1 MDVFGKQ
8 MRGKAMGSA
17 QPKDYATPGPVS
29 SDGAEGVNPCA
40 SENISAEHA
49 RQTWKRSLGI
59 GAACFVVYLVILEA
73 FLAVPQFNDIVQ
85 VRPASAFG
93 PVLGL
98 FFGLPGILGCAA
110 ANLVSDILHEG
121 VTPFMLAGYFVIQ
134 IMYNGLPRWV
144 WYAVNRKSARPYPR
158 FDSASKT
165 ALYMALALVDSACV
179 NMAVY
184 LFVGASPESGPTF
197 AMRGLNNVWM
207 LLYVGL
213 PLLYAL
219 ERSPLTPNPPH
230 WIHAPYR
237 NTTQAN
243 LTQRFV
249 ITFVVASALLLLAV
263 SLVIIFFASGDEENF
278 QTIVYT
284 MYIEVALL
292 TLPIF
297 LPMFAFLHFLEYR
310 FTRPIEVLA
319 HDQQTFI
326 ERMETDV
333 EQGRRDTL
341 IAVDER
347 GTMPRYEIADLF
359 ESTNKMRRDMVGF
372 IERLYNVTAERQRA
386 ATELDVAKQIQMSAV
401 PHDFDSFTE
410 RFALDIAGFMRP
422 AREVGGDFYDVFE
435 VGEHGVAFVV
445 GDVSGKGV
453 PAALFM
459 MRAQSL
465 LRQYLLETEDLGT
478 AFTLANRQLCE
489 RNDAMLFV
497 TAFACVVDTATGEVR
512 YANAGHNPPVIRQN
526 GKLSFLKCRPGLVLG
541 AMDVVKYREGSFMCS
556 PGDGLL
562 LYTDGVSEA
571 ADANEQLY
579 GEERLLHTLAALDA
593 EGGKAPVAA
602 SAAPSVLVDTVV
614 GEGQDA
620 AAGPA
625 DPSLADAQGS
635 LTGGKPVDGVTGAS
649 AAPAPCRV
657 QAGVPAQAA
666 VDALVASVDAFA
678 GKAPQAD
685 DITMLAFR
693 WNLPIASLT
702 LPAQDEQLDNL
713 FAFLE
718 PLCEGEGRTPKLLA
732 QMMLVCE
739 EIFVNICHYG
749 FPDGQPRLPV
759 DIEVA
764 VDERAGCLH
773 LVFSDQGI
781 AYDPL
786 SHDPKK
792 VNPTDE
798 QRKGGLGI
806 LLMRKYMD
814 DLRYMRA
821 DGRNILRMTKRFV

>member
-1 MDVFGKQ
+1 MF
-8 MRGKAMGSA
+8 
-17 QPKDYATPGPVS
+17 
-29 SDGAEGVNPCA
+29 
-40 SENISAEHA
+40 
-49 RQTWKRSLGI
+49 
-59 GAACFVVYLVILEA
+59 AACFVAYLAVLEG

-85 VRPASAFG
+85 IRPASALG

-98 FFGLPGILGCAA
+98 FFGLPGVFGCAT

-121 VTPFMLAGYFVIQ
+121 ATPFMLAGYFLIQ

-144 WYAVNRKSARPYPR
+144 WYLVNAKSPRPYPR

-165 ALYMALALVDSACV
+165 ALYMGLVLVDSACV
-179 NMAVY
+179 NLAVY
-184 LFVGASPESGPTF
+184 LFVGAPPESGPSF
-197 AMRGLNNVWM
+197 AARGLNNVWM
-207 LLYVGL
+207 LLYIGL

-219 ERSPLTPNPPH
+219 ERSPLMPNPPR
-230 WIHAPYR
+230 WIHIPYR
-237 NTTQAN
+237 NIKKAN

-249 ITFVVASALLLLAV
+249 IWFVIASALLMLLV
-263 SLVIIFFASGDEENF
+263 SVLVIAFASGDEESF
-278 QTIVYT
+278 QTVVHT
-284 MYIEVALL
+284 MFHEAAILMV
-292 TLPIF
+292 PIF
-297 LPMFAFLHFLEYR
+297 LPMFAFLHILECR

-319 HDQQTFI
+319 LDQQTFI
-326 ERMETDV
+326 ERMESDV
-333 EQGRRDTL
+333 EQGRRDMR

-347 GTMPRYEIADLF
+347 GTKPRYEIAELY

-372 IERLYNVTAERQRA
+372 IERLYNVTAERQRT
-386 ATELDVAKQIQMSAV
+386 ATELDVARQIQMSAV
-401 PHDFDSFTE
+401 PHDFDSLTE

-435 VGEHGVAFVV
+435 VGERGVAFVI

-465 LRQYLLETEDLGT
+465 LRQYLLETDDLGT

-512 YANAGHNPPVIRQN
+512 FANAGHNPPVLKQN
-526 GKLSFLKCRPGLVLG
+526 GKLSVLKCRPGLVLG
-541 AMDVVKYREGSFMCS
+541 AMDVVKYREGSFVCS

-571 ADANEQLY
+571 ANAAEELY
-579 GEERLLHTLAALDA
+579 GEERLLETLARIDA
-593 EGGKAPVAA
+593 SGGEGTPVGSDVQASDVAAAASAVAA
-602 SAAPSVLVDTVV
+602 SSAQTAVNYLVT
-614 GEGQDA
+614 
-620 AAGPA
+620 
-625 DPSLADAQGS
+625 
-635 LTGGKPVDGVTGAS
+635 
-649 AAPAPCRV
+649 
-657 QAGVPAQAA
+657 
-666 VDALVASVDAFA
+666 SVDAFA
-678 GKAPQAD
+678 GEAPQAD

-693 WNLPIASLT
+693 WNLPVQRLT
-702 LPAQDEQLDNL
+702 LPADDAELDSL

-718 PLCEGEGRTPKLLA
+718 PICEGEGRTPKMMA

-739 EIFVNICHYG
+739 EVFINICHYG

-759 DIEVA
+759 DIEAA

-786 SHDPKK
+786 SHNAKK
-792 VNPTDE
+792 VDPTDE

-814 DLRYMRA
+814 NLRYTRA

>member
-1 MDVFGKQ
+1 MF
-8 MRGKAMGSA
+8 
-17 QPKDYATPGPVS
+17 
-29 SDGAEGVNPCA
+29 
-40 SENISAEHA
+40 
-49 RQTWKRSLGI
+49 
-59 GAACFVVYLVILEA
+59 AACFVVYLAVLEG
-73 FLAVPQFNDIVQ
+73 FLAVPQFNDVVQ
-85 VRPASAFG
+85 IRPASALG

-98 FFGLPGILGCAA
+98 FFGLPGVFGCAT

-121 VTPFMLAGYFVIQ
+121 ATPFMLAGYFMIQ

-144 WYAVNRKSARPYPR
+144 WYLVNAKSPRPYPR

-165 ALYMALALVDSACV
+165 ALYMGLVLVDSACV
-179 NMAVY
+179 NLAVY
-184 LFVGASPESGPTF
+184 LFVGAPPESGPSF
-197 AMRGLNNVWM
+197 AARGLNNVWM
-207 LLYVGL
+207 LLYIGL

-219 ERSPLTPNPPH
+219 ERSPLMPNPPR
-230 WIHAPYR
+230 WIHVPYR
-237 NTTQAN
+237 NIKKAN

-249 ITFVVASALLLLAV
+249 IWFVIASALLMLLV
-263 SLVIIFFASGDEENF
+263 SVLVIAFASGDEEDF
-278 QTIVYT
+278 QTVVHTMFHEAAILIV
-284 MYIEVALL
+284 
-292 TLPIF
+292 PIF
-297 LPMFAFLHFLEYR
+297 LPMFAFLHILERR
-310 FTRPIEVLA
+310 FTRPVEVLA
-319 HDQQTFI
+319 LDQQTFI
-326 ERMETDV
+326 ERMESDV
-333 EQGRRDTL
+333 EQGRRDMR

-347 GTMPRYEIADLF
+347 GTKPRYEIAELY

-372 IERLYNVTAERQRA
+372 IERLYNVTAERQRT
-386 ATELDVAKQIQMSAV
+386 ATELDVARQIQMSAV
-401 PHDFDSFTE
+401 PHDFDSLTE

-435 VGEHGVAFVV
+435 VGERGVAFVI

-465 LRQYLLETEDLGT
+465 LRQYLLETDDLGT

-512 YANAGHNPPVIRQN
+512 FANAGHNPPVLKQN
-526 GKLSFLKCRPGLVLG
+526 GKLSYLKCRPGLVLG

-571 ADANEQLY
+571 ANAAEELY
-579 GEERLLHTLAALDA
+579 GEERLLETLARIDA
-593 EGGKAPVAA
+593 SGGEGAPVGSDVQASDVAAAA
-602 SAAPSVLVDTVV
+602 SAA
-614 GEGQDA
+614 A
-620 AAGPA
+620 ASSAQTA
-625 DPSLADAQGS
+625 VNSLA
-635 LTGGKPVDGVTGAS
+635 
-649 AAPAPCRV
+649 
-657 QAGVPAQAA
+657 
-666 VDALVASVDAFA
+666 ASVDAFA
-678 GKAPQAD
+678 GEAPQAD

-693 WNLPIASLT
+693 WNLPVQRLT
-702 LPAQDEQLDNL
+702 LPADDAELDSL

-718 PLCEGEGRTPKLLA
+718 PICEGEGRTPKMMA

-739 EIFVNICHYG
+739 EVFVNIC
-749 FPDGQPRLPV
+749 PDGQPRLPV
-759 DIEVA
+759 DIEAA

-786 SHDPKK
+786 SHNAKK
-792 VNPTDE
+792 VDPTDE

-814 DLRYMRA
+814 DLRYTRA

>member
-1 MDVFGKQ
+1 MESDRPEHNEMPATAVRDVGEV
-8 MRGKAMGSA
+8 
-17 QPKDYATPGPVS
+17 PVAS
-29 SDGAEGVNPCA
+29 VA
-40 SENISAEHA
+40 SEAPQA
-49 RQTWKRSLGI
+49 PLRPGWKRSLGVF
-59 GAACFVVYLVILEA
+59 AACFVVYLAVLEG

-85 VRPASAFG
+85 IRPASALG
-93 PVLGL
+93 PVFGL
-98 FFGLPGILGCAA
+98 FFGLPGVFGCAT

-121 VTPFMLAGYFVIQ
+121 ATPFMLAGYFVIQ
-134 IMYNGLPRWV
+134 VMYNGLPRWA
-144 WYAVNRKSARPYPR
+144 WYLVNARSPRPYPR

-165 ALYMALALVDSACV
+165 ALYMALALVDSVCV
-179 NMAVY
+179 NLAVY
-184 LFVGASPESGPTF
+184 LFVGAPLESGPSF
-197 AMRGLNNVWM
+197 ATRGLNNVWM
-207 LLYVGL
+207 LLYIGL

-219 ERSPLTPNPPH
+219 ERSPLTPNPPR
-230 WIHAPYR
+230 WIHIPYR
-237 NTTQAN
+237 NIKKAN

-249 ITFVVASALLLLAV
+249 IWFVVASALLMLLISV
-263 SLVIIFFASGDEENF
+263 VVIAFASGDEESF
-278 QTIVYT
+278 QTVVRT
-284 MYIEVALL
+284 MFHEVAIL
-292 TLPIF
+292 TAPIF
-297 LPMFAFLHFLEYR
+297 LPMFAFLHILERR

-319 HDQQTFI
+319 LDQQTFI
-326 ERMETDV
+326 ERMESDV
-333 EQGRRDTL
+333 EQGRRDMR

-347 GTMPRYEIADLF
+347 GTKPRYEIAELY

-372 IERLYNVTAERQRA
+372 IERLYNVTAERQRT

-401 PHDFDSFTE
+401 PHDFDSLTE

-435 VGEHGVAFVV
+435 VGERGVAFVI

-465 LRQYLLETEDLGT
+465 LRQFLLETDDLGT

-489 RNDAMLFV
+489 CNDAMLFV

-512 YANAGHNPPVIRQN
+512 FANAGHNPPVLKQN

-541 AMDVVKYREGSFMCS
+541 AMDVVKYREGRFACS
-556 PGDGLL
+556 PSDGLL

-571 ADANEQLY
+571 ANAAEELY
-579 GEERLLHTLAALDA
+579 GEERLLETLARIDA
-593 EGGKAPVAA
+593 SGGEGVLVGSDVQAPDVAAAA
-602 SAAPSVLVDTVV
+602 SAA
-614 GEGQDA
+614 A
-620 AAGPA
+620 A
-625 DPSLADAQGS
+625 SS
-635 LTGGKPVDGVTGAS
+635 
-649 AAPAPCRV
+649 
-657 QAGVPAQAA
+657 AQAA
-666 VDALVASVDAFA
+666 VNSLVASVDAFA
-678 GKAPQAD
+678 SAAPQAD

-693 WNLPIASLT
+693 WNLPVACLT
-702 LPAQDEQLDNL
+702 LPADDAELDNL

-718 PLCEGEGRTPKLLA
+718 PICEGEGRTPKMMA

-739 EIFVNICHYG
+739 EVFVNICHYG

-759 DIEVA
+759 DIEAA

-786 SHDPKK
+786 SHNAKK
-792 VNPTDE
+792 VDPADE

-814 DLRYMRA
+814 DLRYTRA

>member
-1 MDVFGKQ
+1 MF
-8 MRGKAMGSA
+8 
-17 QPKDYATPGPVS
+17 
-29 SDGAEGVNPCA
+29 
-40 SENISAEHA
+40 
-49 RQTWKRSLGI
+49 
-59 GAACFVVYLVILEA
+59 AACFVAYLAVLEG

-85 VRPASAFG
+85 IRPASALG

-98 FFGLPGILGCAA
+98 FFGLPGVFGCAT

-121 VTPFMLAGYFVIQ
+121 ATPFMLAGYFLIQ

-144 WYAVNRKSARPYPR
+144 WYLVNAKSPRPYPR

-165 ALYMALALVDSACV
+165 ALYMGLVLVDSACV
-179 NMAVY
+179 NLAVY
-184 LFVGASPESGPTF
+184 LFVGAPPESGPSF
-197 AMRGLNNVWM
+197 AARGLNNVWM
-207 LLYVGL
+207 LLYIGL

-219 ERSPLTPNPPH
+219 ERSPLMPNPPR
-230 WIHAPYR
+230 WIHVPYR
-237 NTTQAN
+237 NIKKAN

-249 ITFVVASALLLLAV
+249 IWFVIASALLMLLV
-263 SLVIIFFASGDEENF
+263 SVLVIAFASGDEESF
-278 QTIVYT
+278 QTVVHTMFHEAAILIV
-284 MYIEVALL
+284 
-292 TLPIF
+292 PIF
-297 LPMFAFLHFLEYR
+297 LPMFAFLHILERR

-319 HDQQTFI
+319 LDQQTFI
-326 ERMETDV
+326 ERMESDV
-333 EQGRRDTL
+333 EQGRHDMR

-347 GTMPRYEIADLF
+347 GTKPRYEIAELY

-372 IERLYNVTAERQRA
+372 IERLYNVTAERQRT
-386 ATELDVAKQIQMSAV
+386 ATELDVARQIQMSAV
-401 PHDFDSFTE
+401 PHDFDSLTE

-435 VGEHGVAFVV
+435 VGERGVAFVI

-465 LRQYLLETEDLGT
+465 LRQYLLETDDLGT

-512 YANAGHNPPVIRQN
+512 FANAGHNPPVLKQN
-526 GKLSFLKCRPGLVLG
+526 GKLSYLKCRPGLVLG
-541 AMDVVKYREGSFMCS
+541 AMDVVKYREGRFACS
-556 PGDGLL
+556 PSDGLL

-571 ADANEQLY
+571 ANAAEELY
-579 GEERLLHTLAALDA
+579 GEERLLETLARIDASGGEGAPVGSDVQALDVA
-593 EGGKAPVAA
+593 AAA
-602 SAAPSVLVDTVV
+602 SAAAASSAQTAVNSLVT
-614 GEGQDA
+614 
-620 AAGPA
+620 
-625 DPSLADAQGS
+625 
-635 LTGGKPVDGVTGAS
+635 
-649 AAPAPCRV
+649 
-657 QAGVPAQAA
+657 
-666 VDALVASVDAFA
+666 SVDAFA
-678 GKAPQAD
+678 GEAPQAD

-693 WNLPIASLT
+693 WNLPVARLT
-702 LPAQDEQLDNL
+702 LPADDAELDSL

-718 PLCEGEGRTPKLLA
+718 PICEGEGRTPKMMA

-739 EIFVNICHYG
+739 EVFVNICHYG

-759 DIEVA
+759 DIEAA

-786 SHDPKK
+786 SHNAKK
-792 VNPTDE
+792 VDPTDE

-814 DLRYMRA
+814 DLRYTRA

>member
-1 MDVFGKQ
+1 MESDRPEHNEMPATAVRDVGEV
-8 MRGKAMGSA
+8 
-17 QPKDYATPGPVS
+17 PVAS
-29 SDGAEGVNPCA
+29 VA
-40 SENISAEHA
+40 SEAPQA
-49 RQTWKRSLGI
+49 PLRPGWKRSLGVF
-59 GAACFVVYLVILEA
+59 AACFVVYLAVLEG

-85 VRPASAFG
+85 IRPASALG
-93 PVLGL
+93 PVFGL
-98 FFGLPGILGCAA
+98 FFGLPGVFGCAT

-121 VTPFMLAGYFVIQ
+121 ATPFMLAGYFVIQ
-134 IMYNGLPRWV
+134 VMYNGLPRWA
-144 WYAVNRKSARPYPR
+144 WYLVNARSPRPYPR

-165 ALYMALALVDSACV
+165 ALYMALALVDSVCV
-179 NMAVY
+179 NLAVY
-184 LFVGASPESGPTF
+184 LFVGAPLESGPSF
-197 AMRGLNNVWM
+197 ATRGLNNVWM
-207 LLYVGL
+207 LLYIGL

-219 ERSPLTPNPPH
+219 ERSPLTPNPPR
-230 WIHAPYR
+230 WIHIPYR
-237 NTTQAN
+237 NIKKAN

-249 ITFVVASALLLLAV
+249 IWFVVASALLMLLISV
-263 SLVIIFFASGDEENF
+263 VVIAFASGDEESF
-278 QTIVYT
+278 QTVVRT
-284 MYIEVALL
+284 MFHEVAIL
-292 TLPIF
+292 TAPIF
-297 LPMFAFLHFLEYR
+297 LPMFAFLHILERR

-319 HDQQTFI
+319 LDQQTFI
-326 ERMETDV
+326 ERMESDV
-333 EQGRRDTL
+333 EQGRRDMR

-347 GTMPRYEIADLF
+347 GTKPRYEIAELY

-372 IERLYNVTAERQRA
+372 IERLYNVTAERQRT

-401 PHDFDSFTE
+401 PHDFDSLTE

-435 VGEHGVAFVV
+435 VGERGVAFVI

-465 LRQYLLETEDLGT
+465 LRQFLLETDDLGT

-512 YANAGHNPPVIRQN
+512 FANAGHNPPVLKQN

-541 AMDVVKYREGSFMCS
+541 AMDVVKYREGRFACS
-556 PGDGLL
+556 PSDGLL

-571 ADANEQLY
+571 ANAAEELY
-579 GEERLLHTLAALDA
+579 GEERLLETLARIDA
-593 EGGKAPVAA
+593 SGGEGVLVGSDVQAPDVAAAA
-602 SAAPSVLVDTVV
+602 SAA
-614 GEGQDA
+614 A
-620 AAGPA
+620 A
-625 DPSLADAQGS
+625 SS
-635 LTGGKPVDGVTGAS
+635 
-649 AAPAPCRV
+649 
-657 QAGVPAQAA
+657 AQAA
-666 VDALVASVDAFA
+666 VNSLVASVDAFA
-678 GKAPQAD
+678 SAAPQAD

-693 WNLPIASLT
+693 WNLPVACLT
-702 LPAQDEQLDNL
+702 LPADDAELDSL

-718 PLCEGEGRTPKLLA
+718 PICEGEGRTPKMMA

-739 EIFVNICHYG
+739 EVFVNICHYG

-759 DIEVA
+759 DIEAA

-786 SHDPKK
+786 SHNAKK
-792 VNPTDE
+792 VDPSDE

-814 DLRYMRA
+814 DLRYTRV

>member
-1 MDVFGKQ
+1 MF
-8 MRGKAMGSA
+8 
-17 QPKDYATPGPVS
+17 
-29 SDGAEGVNPCA
+29 
-40 SENISAEHA
+40 
-49 RQTWKRSLGI
+49 
-59 GAACFVVYLVILEA
+59 AACFVAYLAVLEG

-85 VRPASAFG
+85 IRPASALG

-98 FFGLPGILGCAA
+98 FFGLPGIFGCAT

-121 VTPFMLAGYFVIQ
+121 ATPFMLAGYFMIQ

-144 WYAVNRKSARPYPR
+144 WYLVNARSPRPYPR

-165 ALYMALALVDSACV
+165 ALYMALVLVDSACV
-179 NMAVY
+179 NLAVY
-184 LFVGASPESGPTF
+184 LFVGAPPESGPSF
-197 AMRGLNNVWM
+197 VARGLNNVWM
-207 LLYVGL
+207 LLYIGL

-219 ERSPLTPNPPH
+219 ERSPLMPNPPR
-230 WIHAPYR
+230 WIHVPYR
-237 NTTQAN
+237 NIKKAN

-249 ITFVVASALLLLAV
+249 IWFVIASALLMLLV
-263 SLVIIFFASGDEENF
+263 SVLVIAFASGDEESF
-278 QTIVYT
+278 QTVVHTMFHEAAILIV
-284 MYIEVALL
+284 
-292 TLPIF
+292 PIF
-297 LPMFAFLHFLEYR
+297 LPMFAFLHILERR

-319 HDQQTFI
+319 LDQQTFI
-326 ERMETDV
+326 ERMESDV
-333 EQGRRDTL
+333 EQGRRDMR

-347 GTMPRYEIADLF
+347 GTKPRYEIAELY

-372 IERLYNVTAERQRA
+372 IERLYNITAERQRT

-401 PHDFDSFTE
+401 PHDFDSLTE

-435 VGEHGVAFVV
+435 VGERGVAFVI

-465 LRQYLLETEDLGT
+465 LRQYLLETDDLGT

-512 YANAGHNPPVIRQN
+512 FANAGHNPPVLKQN
-526 GKLSFLKCRPGLVLG
+526 GKLGYLACRPGLVLG
-541 AMDVVKYREGSFMCS
+541 AMDVVKYREGSFACS
-556 PGDGLL
+556 PGEGLL

-571 ADANEQLY
+571 ANAAEELY
-579 GEERLLHTLAALDA
+579 GEDRLLDTLARIDA
-593 EGGKAPVAA
+593 SGGEGVPVGSDVQAPDVAAAA
-602 SAAPSVLVDTVV
+602 SAA
-614 GEGQDA
+614 A
-620 AAGPA
+620 A
-625 DPSLADAQGS
+625 SSAQ
-635 LTGGKPVDGVTGAS
+635 T
-649 AAPAPCRV
+649 
-657 QAGVPAQAA
+657 A
-666 VDALVASVDAFA
+666 VNSLVASVDAFA
-678 GKAPQAD
+678 GEAPQAD

-693 WNLPIASLT
+693 WNLPVARLT
-702 LPAQDEQLDNL
+702 LPADDAELDNL

-718 PLCEGEGRTPKLLA
+718 PICEGEGRTPKMMA

-739 EIFVNICHYG
+739 EVFVNICHYG

-759 DIEVA
+759 DIEAA

-786 SHDPKK
+786 SHNAKK
-792 VNPTDE
+792 VDPTDE

-814 DLRYMRA
+814 DLRYTRA

>member
-1 MDVFGKQ
+1 MESDRPEHNE
-8 MRGKAMGSA
+8 M
-17 QPKDYATPGPVS
+17 PATAVRVVGESPVAS
-29 SDGAEGVNPCA
+29 VA
-40 SENISAEHA
+40 SEAPQA
-49 RQTWKRSLGI
+49 PLRPGWKRCLGMF
-59 GAACFVVYLVILEA
+59 AACFVVYLAVLEG

-85 VRPASAFG
+85 IRPASALG

-98 FFGLPGILGCAA
+98 FFGLPGIFGCAT

-121 VTPFMLAGYFVIQ
+121 ATPFMLAGYFMIQ

-144 WYAVNRKSARPYPR
+144 WYLVNAKSPRPYPR

-165 ALYMALALVDSACV
+165 ALYMGLVLVDSACV
-179 NMAVY
+179 NLAVY
-184 LFVGASPESGPTF
+184 LFVGAPPESGPSF
-197 AMRGLNNVWM
+197 AARGLNNVWM
-207 LLYVGL
+207 LLYIGL

-219 ERSPLTPNPPH
+219 ERSPLMPNPPR
-230 WIHAPYR
+230 WIHIPYR
-237 NTTQAN
+237 NIKKAN

-249 ITFVVASALLLLAV
+249 IWFVIASALLMLLV
-263 SLVIIFFASGDEENF
+263 SVLVIAFASGDEEDF
-278 QTIVYT
+278 QTVVHT
-284 MYIEVALL
+284 MFHEAAILMV
-292 TLPIF
+292 PIF
-297 LPMFAFLHFLEYR
+297 LPMFAFLHILERR

-319 HDQQTFI
+319 LDQQTFI
-326 ERMETDV
+326 ERMESDV
-333 EQGRRDTL
+333 EQGRHDMR

-347 GTMPRYEIADLF
+347 GTKPRYEIAELY

-372 IERLYNVTAERQRA
+372 IERLYNVTAERQRT
-386 ATELDVAKQIQMSAV
+386 ATELDVARQIQMSAV
-401 PHDFDSFTE
+401 PHDFDSLTE

-435 VGEHGVAFVV
+435 VGERGVAFVI

-465 LRQYLLETEDLGT
+465 LRQYLLETDDLGT

-512 YANAGHNPPVIRQN
+512 FANAGHNPPVVKQN

-541 AMDVVKYREGSFMCS
+541 AMDVVKYREGRFACS
-556 PGDGLL
+556 PSDGLL

-571 ADANEQLY
+571 ANAAEELY
-579 GEERLLHTLAALDA
+579 GEERLLETLAGIDA
-593 EGGKAPVAA
+593 SGGEGVPVGSDVQAPDVAA
-602 SAAPSVLVDTVV
+602 AAN
-614 GEGQDA
+614 A
-620 AAGPA
+620 AAA
-625 DPSLADAQGS
+625 SSAQTAVNY
-635 LTGGKPVDGVTGAS
+635 LVT
-649 AAPAPCRV
+649 
-657 QAGVPAQAA
+657 
-666 VDALVASVDAFA
+666 SVDVFA
-678 GKAPQAD
+678 GEAPQAD

-693 WNLPIASLT
+693 WNLPVARLT
-702 LPAQDEQLDNL
+702 LPADDAELDSL

-718 PLCEGEGRTPKLLA
+718 PICEGEGRTPKMMA

-739 EIFVNICHYG
+739 EVFVNICHYG

-759 DIEVA
+759 DIEAA

-786 SHDPKK
+786 SHNAKK
-792 VNPTDE
+792 VDPTDE

-814 DLRYMRA
+814 DLRYTRA
-821 DGRNILRMTKRFV
+821 DGRNILRMAKRFV

>member
-1 MDVFGKQ
+1 MF
-8 MRGKAMGSA
+8 
-17 QPKDYATPGPVS
+17 
-29 SDGAEGVNPCA
+29 
-40 SENISAEHA
+40 
-49 RQTWKRSLGI
+49 
-59 GAACFVVYLVILEA
+59 AACFVVYLAVLEG
-73 FLAVPQFNDIVQ
+73 FLAVPQFNDVVQ
-85 VRPASAFG
+85 IRPASALG

-98 FFGLPGILGCAA
+98 FFGLPGVFGCAT

-121 VTPFMLAGYFVIQ
+121 ATPFMLAGYFLIQ

-144 WYAVNRKSARPYPR
+144 WYLVNAKSARPYPR

-165 ALYMALALVDSACV
+165 ALYMGLVLVDSACV
-179 NMAVY
+179 NLAVY
-184 LFVGASPESGPTF
+184 LFVGAPPESGPSF
-197 AMRGLNNVWM
+197 AARGLNNVWM
-207 LLYVGL
+207 LLYIGL

-219 ERSPLTPNPPH
+219 ERSPLMPNPPRL
-230 WIHAPYR
+230 IHVPYR
-237 NTTQAN
+237 NIKKAN

-249 ITFVVASALLLLAV
+249 IWFVIASALLMLLV
-263 SLVIIFFASGDEENF
+263 SVLVIAFASGDEESF
-278 QTIVYT
+278 QTVVHTMFHEAAILIV
-284 MYIEVALL
+284 
-292 TLPIF
+292 PIF
-297 LPMFAFLHFLEYR
+297 LPMFAFLHILERR

-319 HDQQTFI
+319 LDQQTFI
-326 ERMETDV
+326 ERMESDV
-333 EQGRRDTL
+333 EQGRHDMR

-347 GTMPRYEIADLF
+347 GTKPRYEIAELY

-372 IERLYNVTAERQRA
+372 IERLYNVTAERQRT
-386 ATELDVAKQIQMSAV
+386 ATELDVARQIQMSAV
-401 PHDFDSFTE
+401 PHDFDSLTE

-435 VGEHGVAFVV
+435 VGERGVAFVI

-465 LRQYLLETEDLGT
+465 LRQYLLETDDLGT

-512 YANAGHNPPVIRQN
+512 FANAGHNPPVLKQN
-526 GKLSFLKCRPGLVLG
+526 GKLSYLKCRPGLVLG
-541 AMDVVKYREGSFMCS
+541 AMDVVKYREGRFACS
-556 PGDGLL
+556 PSDGLL

-571 ADANEQLY
+571 ANAAEELY
-579 GEERLLHTLAALDA
+579 GEERLLETLARIDA
-593 EGGKAPVAA
+593 SGGEGAPVGSDVQAPDDAAAA
-602 SAAPSVLVDTVV
+602 SAAAASSAQTAVNSLVT
-614 GEGQDA
+614 
-620 AAGPA
+620 
-625 DPSLADAQGS
+625 
-635 LTGGKPVDGVTGAS
+635 
-649 AAPAPCRV
+649 
-657 QAGVPAQAA
+657 
-666 VDALVASVDAFA
+666 SVDAFA
-678 GKAPQAD
+678 GEAPQAD

-693 WNLPIASLT
+693 WNLPVQRLT
-702 LPAQDEQLDNL
+702 LPADDAELDSL

-718 PLCEGEGRTPKLLA
+718 PICEGEGRTPKMMA

-739 EIFVNICHYG
+739 EVFVNICHYG

-759 DIEVA
+759 DIEAA

-786 SHDPKK
+786 SHNAKK
-792 VNPTDE
+792 VDPTDE

-814 DLRYMRA
+814 DLRYTRA

>member
-1 MDVFGKQ
+1 
-8 MRGKAMGSA
+8 
-17 QPKDYATPGPVS
+17 
-29 SDGAEGVNPCA
+29 
-40 SENISAEHA
+40 
-49 RQTWKRSLGI
+49 
-59 GAACFVVYLVILEA
+59 
-73 FLAVPQFNDIVQ
+73 
-85 VRPASAFG
+85 
-93 PVLGL
+93 
-98 FFGLPGILGCAA
+98 
-110 ANLVSDILHEG
+110 
-121 VTPFMLAGYFVIQ
+121 MLAGYFMIQ

-144 WYAVNRKSARPYPR
+144 WYLVNAKSPRPYPR

-165 ALYMALALVDSACV
+165 ALYMGLVLVDSACV
-179 NMAVY
+179 NLAVY
-184 LFVGASPESGPTF
+184 LFVGAPPESGPSF
-197 AMRGLNNVWM
+197 AARGLNNVWM
-207 LLYVGL
+207 LLYIGL

-219 ERSPLTPNPPH
+219 ERSPLMPNPPR
-230 WIHAPYR
+230 WIHVPYR
-237 NTTQAN
+237 NIKKAN

-249 ITFVVASALLLLAV
+249 IWFVIASALLMLLV
-263 SLVIIFFASGDEENF
+263 SVLVIAFASGDEESF
-278 QTIVYT
+278 QTVVHTMFHEAAILIV
-284 MYIEVALL
+284 
-292 TLPIF
+292 PIF
-297 LPMFAFLHFLEYR
+297 LPMFAFLHILERR

-319 HDQQTFI
+319 LDQQTFI
-326 ERMETDV
+326 ERMESDV
-333 EQGRRDTL
+333 EQGRHDMR

-347 GTMPRYEIADLF
+347 GTKPRYEIAELY

-372 IERLYNVTAERQRA
+372 IERLYNVTAERQRT
-386 ATELDVAKQIQMSAV
+386 ATELDVARQIQMSAV
-401 PHDFDSFTE
+401 PHDFDSLTE

-435 VGEHGVAFVV
+435 VGERGVAFVI

-465 LRQYLLETEDLGT
+465 LRQYLLETDDLGT

-512 YANAGHNPPVIRQN
+512 FANAGHNPPVLKQN
-526 GKLSFLKCRPGLVLG
+526 GKLGYLACRPGLVLG

-571 ADANEQLY
+571 ANAAEELY
-579 GEERLLHTLAALDA
+579 GEERLLETLARIDA
-593 EGGKAPVAA
+593 SGGEGTPVGSDVQASDVAAAASAVAA
-602 SAAPSVLVDTVV
+602 SSAQTAVNYLVT
-614 GEGQDA
+614 
-620 AAGPA
+620 
-625 DPSLADAQGS
+625 
-635 LTGGKPVDGVTGAS
+635 
-649 AAPAPCRV
+649 
-657 QAGVPAQAA
+657 
-666 VDALVASVDAFA
+666 SVDAFA
-678 GKAPQAD
+678 GEAPQAD

-693 WNLPIASLT
+693 WNLPVQRLT
-702 LPAQDEQLDNL
+702 LPADDAELDSL

-718 PLCEGEGRTPKLLA
+718 PICEGEGRTPKMMA

-739 EIFVNICHYG
+739 EVFINICHYG

-759 DIEVA
+759 DIEAA

-786 SHDPKK
+786 SHNAKK
-792 VNPTDE
+792 VDPTDE

-814 DLRYMRA
+814 NLRYTRA

>member
-1 MDVFGKQ
+1 MEPVKLQDG
-8 MRGKAMGSA
+8 
-17 QPKDYATPGPVS
+17 ATPANDPRDLPVGE
-29 SDGAEGVNPCA
+29 GAAAPRR
-40 SENISAEHA
+40 S
-49 RQTWKRSLGI
+49 RKRCLGMF
-59 GAACFVVYLVILEA
+59 AACFVAYLAVLEG

-85 VRPASAFG
+85 IRPASALG

-98 FFGLPGILGCAA
+98 FFGLPGIFGCAT

-121 VTPFMLAGYFVIQ
+121 ATPFMLAGYFMIQ

-144 WYAVNRKSARPYPR
+144 WYLVNAKSPRPYPR

-165 ALYMALALVDSACV
+165 ALYMGLVLVDSACV
-179 NMAVY
+179 NLAVY
-184 LFVGASPESGPTF
+184 LFVGAPPESGPSF
-197 AMRGLNNVWM
+197 AARGLNNVWM
-207 LLYVGL
+207 LLYIGL

-219 ERSPLTPNPPH
+219 ERSPLMPNPPR
-230 WIHAPYR
+230 WIHVPYR
-237 NTTQAN
+237 NIKKAN

-249 ITFVVASALLLLAV
+249 IWFVIASALLMLLV
-263 SLVIIFFASGDEENF
+263 SVLVIAFASGDEEGF
-278 QTIVYT
+278 QTVVHTMFHEAAILIV
-284 MYIEVALL
+284 
-292 TLPIF
+292 PIF
-297 LPMFAFLHFLEYR
+297 LPMFAFLHILERR

-319 HDQQTFI
+319 LDQQTFI
-326 ERMETDV
+326 ERMESDV
-333 EQGRRDTL
+333 EQGRHDMR

-347 GTMPRYEIADLF
+347 GTKPRYEIAELY

-372 IERLYNVTAERQRA
+372 IERLYNVTAERQRT
-386 ATELDVAKQIQMSAV
+386 ATELDVARQIQMSAV
-401 PHDFDSFTE
+401 PHDFDSLTE

-435 VGEHGVAFVV
+435 VGERGVAFVI

-465 LRQYLLETEDLGT
+465 LRQYLLETDDLGT

-497 TAFACVVDTATGEVR
+497 TAFACVVDAATGEVR
-512 YANAGHNPPVIRQN
+512 YANAGHNPPVLKQN
-526 GKLSFLKCRPGLVLG
+526 GKLGYLACRPGLVLG

-571 ADANEQLY
+571 ANAAEELY
-579 GEERLLHTLAALDA
+579 GEERLLDTLAKLDDGLA
-593 EGGKAPVAA
+593 KNGDAA
-602 SAAPSVLVDTVV
+602 SASNRAAVSVSPDNAGEDRLLQTLAKLDDGAMQGATAPT
-614 GEGQDA
+614 
-620 AAGPA
+620 
-625 DPSLADAQGS
+625 AQGER
-635 LTGGKPVDGVTGAS
+635 PAS
-649 AAPAPCRV
+649 ADDSAVAANGCCAPRASS
-657 QAGVPAQAA
+657 AQAA
-666 VDALVASVDAFA
+666 VDSLVGAVDAFA
-678 GKAPQAD
+678 GAAPQAD

-693 WNLPIASLT
+693 WNLPVQRLT
-702 LPAQDEQLDNL
+702 LPADDAELDSL

-718 PLCEGEGRTPKLLA
+718 PICEGEGRTPKMMA

-739 EIFVNICHYG
+739 EVFVNICHYG
-749 FPDGQPRLPV
+749 FPDGQLRLPV
-759 DIEVA
+759 DIEAA

-786 SHDPKK
+786 SHNAKK
-792 VNPTDE
+792 VDPADE

-814 DLRYMRA
+814 DLRYTRA

>member
-1 MDVFGKQ
+1 MESDRPEHNEMPATAVRDVGEASVASVVSEAPQ
-8 MRGKAMGSA
+8 APLR
-17 QPKDYATPGPVS
+17 PG
-29 SDGAEGVNPCA
+29 
-40 SENISAEHA
+40 
-49 RQTWKRSLGI
+49 WKRSLSMF
-59 GAACFVVYLVILEA
+59 AACFVVYLAVLEG

-85 VRPASAFG
+85 IRPASALG

-98 FFGLPGILGCAA
+98 FFGLPGIFGCAT

-121 VTPFMLAGYFVIQ
+121 ATPFMLAGYFLIQ

-144 WYAVNRKSARPYPR
+144 WYLVNVKSPRPYPR

-165 ALYMALALVDSACV
+165 ALYMGLVLVDSACV
-179 NMAVY
+179 NLAVY
-184 LFVGASPESGPTF
+184 LFVGAPSESGPSF
-197 AMRGLNNVWM
+197 AARGLNNVWM
-207 LLYVGL
+207 LLYIGL

-219 ERSPLTPNPPH
+219 ERSPLMPNPPR
-230 WIHAPYR
+230 WIHIPYR
-237 NTTQAN
+237 NIKKAN

-249 ITFVVASALLLLAV
+249 IWFVIASALLMLLV
-263 SLVIIFFASGDEENF
+263 SVLVIAFASGDEEDF
-278 QTIVYT
+278 QTVVHT
-284 MYIEVALL
+284 MFHEAAILMV
-292 TLPIF
+292 PIF
-297 LPMFAFLHFLEYR
+297 LPMFAFLHILERR

-319 HDQQTFI
+319 LDQQTFI
-326 ERMETDV
+326 ERMESDV
-333 EQGRRDTL
+333 EQGRRDMR

-347 GTMPRYEIADLF
+347 GTKPRYEIAELY

-372 IERLYNVTAERQRA
+372 IERLYNVTAERQRT
-386 ATELDVAKQIQMSAV
+386 ATELDVARQIQMSAV
-401 PHDFDSFTE
+401 PHDFDSLTE

-435 VGEHGVAFVV
+435 EGERGVAFVI

-465 LRQYLLETEDLGT
+465 LRQYLLETDDLGT

-512 YANAGHNPPVIRQN
+512 FANAGHNPPVLKQN

-541 AMDVVKYREGSFMCS
+541 AMDVVKYREGRFACS
-556 PGDGLL
+556 PSDGLL

-571 ADANEQLY
+571 ANAAEELY
-579 GEERLLHTLAALDA
+579 GEERLLETLARIDA
-593 EGGKAPVAA
+593 SGGEGVLVGSDVQAPDVAAAA
-602 SAAPSVLVDTVV
+602 SAA
-614 GEGQDA
+614 A
-620 AAGPA
+620 A
-625 DPSLADAQGS
+625 SS
-635 LTGGKPVDGVTGAS
+635 
-649 AAPAPCRV
+649 
-657 QAGVPAQAA
+657 AQAA
-666 VDALVASVDAFA
+666 VNSLVASVDAFA
-678 GKAPQAD
+678 SAAPQAD

-693 WNLPIASLT
+693 WNLPVARLT
-702 LPAQDEQLDNL
+702 LPADDAELDNL

-718 PLCEGEGRTPKLLA
+718 PICEGEGRTPKMMA

-739 EIFVNICHYG
+739 EVFVNICHYG

-759 DIEVA
+759 DIEAA

-786 SHDPKK
+786 SHNAKK
-792 VNPTDE
+792 VDPTDE

-814 DLRYMRA
+814 DLRYTRA

>member
-1 MDVFGKQ
+1 MDVFGEQ
-8 MRGKAMGSA
+8 MRGKAMGSV
-17 QPKDYATPGPVS
+17 QPKDYATPGPAS
-29 SDGAEGVNPCA
+29 SDEAEGASPCA
-40 SENISAEHA
+40 PENAPAAYA
-49 RQTWKRSLGI
+49 RQTRKHSLGI
-59 GAACFVVYLVILEA
+59 GAACFIVYLVVLEA

-121 VTPFMLAGYFVIQ
+121 ATPFMLAGYFVIQ

-184 LFVGASPESGPTF
+184 LFVGASPESGPAF

-213 PLLYAL
+213 PLLYVL
-219 ERSPLTPNPPH
+219 ERSPLTPTAPH
-230 WIHAPYR
+230 WIHVPYR
-237 NTTQAN
+237 NTTEAN

-249 ITFVVASALLLLAV
+249 ITFVVASALLLLGI
-263 SLVIIFFASGDEENF
+263 SLAIIFFASGDEESF
-278 QTIVYT
+278 QTVVCT
-284 MYIEVALL
+284 MYFEVALL

-297 LPMFAFLHFLEYR
+297 LPMFAFLHFLERR

-347 GTMPRYEIADLF
+347 GTMPRYEIADLYR
-359 ESTNKMRRDMVGF
+359 STNKMRRDMVDF
-372 IERLYNVTAERQRA
+372 IERLYNVTAERQRT
-386 ATELDVAKQIQMSAV
+386 ATELDVAKRIQMSAV

-435 VGEHGVAFVV
+435 VGERGVAFVI

-478 AFTLANRQLCE
+478 AFILANRQLCE

-512 YANAGHNPPVIRQN
+512 FANAGHNPPVLKQN
-526 GKLSFLKCRPGLVLG
+526 GKLSYLKCKPGLVLG
-541 AMDVVKYREGSFMCS
+541 AMDVVKYREGSFTCS

-571 ADANEQLY
+571 ADEREQLY
-579 GEERLLHTLAALDA
+579 GEERLLQTLAALDA
-593 EGGKAPVAA
+593 AAQTGAAA
-602 SAAPSVLVDTVV
+602 SGGAPR
-614 GEGQDA
+614 
-620 AAGPA
+620 
-625 DPSLADAQGS
+625 GS
-635 LTGGKPVDGVTGAS
+635 S
-649 AAPAPCRV
+649 
-657 QAGVPAQAA
+657 AQAA
-666 VDALVASVDAFA
+666 VDALAASVDAFA
-678 GKAPQAD
+678 GNAPQAD

-792 VNPTDE
+792 VDPTDE

-814 DLRYMRA
+814 DLRYTRV

>member
-1 MDVFGKQ
+1 MF
-8 MRGKAMGSA
+8 
-17 QPKDYATPGPVS
+17 
-29 SDGAEGVNPCA
+29 
-40 SENISAEHA
+40 
-49 RQTWKRSLGI
+49 
-59 GAACFVVYLVILEA
+59 AACFVAYLAVLEG

-85 VRPASAFG
+85 IRPASALG

-98 FFGLPGILGCAA
+98 FFGLPGVFGCAT

-121 VTPFMLAGYFVIQ
+121 ATPFMLAGYFMIQ
-134 IMYNGLPRWV
+134 VMYNGLPRWV
-144 WYAVNRKSARPYPR
+144 WYLVNARSPRPYPR

-165 ALYMALALVDSACV
+165 ALYMGLVLVDSACV
-179 NMAVY
+179 NLAVY
-184 LFVGASPESGPTF
+184 LFVGAPPESGPSF
-197 AMRGLNNVWM
+197 AARGLNNVWM
-207 LLYVGL
+207 LLYIGL

-219 ERSPLTPNPPH
+219 ERSPLMPNPPR
-230 WIHAPYR
+230 WIHIPYR
-237 NTTQAN
+237 NIKKAN

-249 ITFVVASALLLLAV
+249 IWFVIASALLMLLV
-263 SLVIIFFASGDEENF
+263 SVLVIAFASGDEEDF
-278 QTIVYT
+278 QTVVHTMFHEAAILIV
-284 MYIEVALL
+284 
-292 TLPIF
+292 PIF
-297 LPMFAFLHFLEYR
+297 LPMFAFLHILERR

-319 HDQQTFI
+319 LDQQTFI
-326 ERMETDV
+326 ERMESDV
-333 EQGRRDTL
+333 EQGRRDMR

-347 GTMPRYEIADLF
+347 GTKPRYEIAELY

-372 IERLYNVTAERQRA
+372 IERLYNVTAERQRT
-386 ATELDVAKQIQMSAV
+386 ATELDVARQIQMSAV
-401 PHDFDSFTE
+401 PHDFDSLTE

-435 VGEHGVAFVV
+435 VGERGVAFVI

-465 LRQYLLETEDLGT
+465 LRQYLLETDDLGT

-512 YANAGHNPPVIRQN
+512 FANAGHNPPVLKQN

-541 AMDVVKYREGSFMCS
+541 AMDVVKYREGSFVCS

-571 ADANEQLY
+571 ANAAEELY
-579 GEERLLHTLAALDA
+579 GEERLLETLARIDA
-593 EGGKAPVAA
+593 SGGEGVPVVSDVQASDVAAAA
-602 SAAPSVLVDTVV
+602 SAAAASSAQTAVNSLVT
-614 GEGQDA
+614 
-620 AAGPA
+620 
-625 DPSLADAQGS
+625 
-635 LTGGKPVDGVTGAS
+635 
-649 AAPAPCRV
+649 
-657 QAGVPAQAA
+657 
-666 VDALVASVDAFA
+666 SVDAFA
-678 GKAPQAD
+678 GEAPQAD

-693 WNLPIASLT
+693 WNLPVQRLT
-702 LPAQDEQLDNL
+702 LPADDAELDSL

-718 PLCEGEGRTPKLLA
+718 PICEGEGRTPKMMA

-739 EIFVNICHYG
+739 EVFINICHYG

-759 DIEVA
+759 DIEAA

-786 SHDPKK
+786 SHNAKK
-792 VNPTDE
+792 VDPTDE

-814 DLRYMRA
+814 NLRYTRA

>member
-1 MDVFGKQ
+1 MESDRPEHNEMPATAVRDVGE
-8 MRGKAMGSA
+8 A
-17 QPKDYATPGPVS
+17 PVAS
-29 SDGAEGVNPCA
+29 VA
-40 SENISAEHA
+40 SEAPQA
-49 RQTWKRSLGI
+49 PLRPGWKRSLSVF
-59 GAACFVVYLVILEA
+59 AACFVVYLAVLEG

-85 VRPASAFG
+85 IRPASALG
-93 PVLGL
+93 PVFGL
-98 FFGLPGILGCAA
+98 FFGLPGVFGCAT

-121 VTPFMLAGYFVIQ
+121 ATTFMLAGYFVIQ
-134 IMYNGLPRWV
+134 VMYNGLPRWV
-144 WYAVNRKSARPYPR
+144 WYLVNARSPRPYPR

-165 ALYMALALVDSACV
+165 ALYMALALVDSVCV
-179 NMAVY
+179 NLAVY
-184 LFVGASPESGPTF
+184 LFVGASPESGPSF
-197 AMRGLNNVWM
+197 ATRGLNNVWM
-207 LLYVGL
+207 LLYIGL

-219 ERSPLTPNPPH
+219 ERSPLTPNPPR
-230 WIHAPYR
+230 WIHVPYR
-237 NTTQAN
+237 NIKKAN

-249 ITFVVASALLLLAV
+249 IWFVIASALLMLLV
-263 SLVIIFFASGDEENF
+263 SVVVIAFASGDEESF
-278 QTIVYT
+278 QAVVRT
-284 MYIEVALL
+284 MFHEVAIL
-292 TLPIF
+292 TVPIF
-297 LPMFAFLHFLEYR
+297 LPMFVFLHILECR

-319 HDQQTFI
+319 LDQQTFI
-326 ERMETDV
+326 ERMESDV
-333 EQGRRDTL
+333 EQGRRDTC

-347 GTMPRYEIADLF
+347 GTKPRYEIAELY

-372 IERLYNVTAERQRA
+372 IERLYNITAERQRT
-386 ATELDVAKQIQMSAV
+386 ATELDVARQIQMSAV
-401 PHDFDSFTE
+401 PHDFDSLTE

-435 VGEHGVAFVV
+435 VGERGVAFVI

-465 LRQYLLETEDLGT
+465 LRQYLLETDDLGT

-512 YANAGHNPPVIRQN
+512 YANAGHNPPVLKQN
-526 GKLSFLKCRPGLVLG
+526 GKLGYLACRPGLVLG

-571 ADANEQLY
+571 ADAADELFGEDRLLDTLAKLDDGPAKNGDAASASNRAAVSVSPDNA
-579 GEERLLHTLAALDA
+579 GEER
-593 EGGKAPVAA
+593 EVAPTAQDERPASADDSAVAA
-602 SAAPSVLVDTVV
+602 NGCCAPR
-614 GEGQDA
+614 
-620 AAGPA
+620 
-625 DPSLADAQGS
+625 
-635 LTGGKPVDGVTGAS
+635 AS
-649 AAPAPCRV
+649 S
-657 QAGVPAQAA
+657 AQAA
-666 VDALVASVDAFA
+666 VDSLVGAVDAFA
-678 GKAPQAD
+678 GVAPQAD
-685 DITMLAFR
+685 DITMLVFR
-693 WNLPIASLT
+693 WNLPVQRLT
-702 LPAQDEQLDNL
+702 LPADDAELDSL

-718 PLCEGEGRTPKLLA
+718 PICEGEGRTPKMMA

-739 EIFVNICHYG
+739 EVFVNICHYG

-759 DIEVA
+759 DIEAA

-786 SHDPKK
+786 SHNAKK
-792 VNPTDE
+792 VDPADE

-814 DLRYMRA
+814 DLRYTRA

>member
-1 MDVFGKQ
+1 MEPVKLQDG
-8 MRGKAMGSA
+8 
-17 QPKDYATPGPVS
+17 ATPANDPRDLSVGE
-29 SDGAEGVNPCA
+29 GAAAPRR
-40 SENISAEHA
+40 S
-49 RQTWKRSLGI
+49 RKRRLGMF
-59 GAACFVVYLVILEA
+59 AACFVAYLAVLEG

-85 VRPASAFG
+85 IRPASALG

-98 FFGLPGILGCAA
+98 FFGLPGIFGCAT

-121 VTPFMLAGYFVIQ
+121 ATPFMLAGYFMIQ

-144 WYAVNRKSARPYPR
+144 WYLVNAKSPRPYPR

-165 ALYMALALVDSACV
+165 ALYMGLVLVDSACV
-179 NMAVY
+179 NLAVY
-184 LFVGASPESGPTF
+184 LFVGAPPESGPSF
-197 AMRGLNNVWM
+197 AARGLNNVWM
-207 LLYVGL
+207 LLYIGL

-219 ERSPLTPNPPH
+219 ERSPLMPNPPR
-230 WIHAPYR
+230 WIHVPYR
-237 NTTQAN
+237 NIKKAN

-249 ITFVVASALLLLAV
+249 IWFVIASALLMLLV
-263 SLVIIFFASGDEENF
+263 SVLVIAFASGDEEDF
-278 QTIVYT
+278 QTVVHTMFHEAAILIV
-284 MYIEVALL
+284 
-292 TLPIF
+292 PIF
-297 LPMFAFLHFLEYR
+297 LPMFAFLHILERR

-319 HDQQTFI
+319 LDQQTFI
-326 ERMETDV
+326 ERMESDV
-333 EQGRRDTL
+333 EQGRRDMR

-347 GTMPRYEIADLF
+347 GTKPRYEIAELY

-372 IERLYNVTAERQRA
+372 IERLYNVTAERQRT
-386 ATELDVAKQIQMSAV
+386 ATELDVARQIQMSAV
-401 PHDFDSFTE
+401 PHDFDSLTE

-435 VGEHGVAFVV
+435 VGERGVAFVI

-465 LRQYLLETEDLGT
+465 LRQYLLETDDLGT

-497 TAFACVVDTATGEVR
+497 TAFACVVDAATGEVR
-512 YANAGHNPPVIRQN
+512 YANAGHNPPVLKQN
-526 GKLSFLKCRPGLVLG
+526 GKLGYLACRPGLVLG
-541 AMDVVKYREGSFMCS
+541 AMDVVKYREGSFACS

-571 ADANEQLY
+571 ADAADELF
-579 GEERLLHTLAALDA
+579 GEDRLLDTLARIDA
-593 EGGKAPVAA
+593 SGGEGAHVVSDVQASDVAAAA
-602 SAAPSVLVDTVV
+602 SAA
-614 GEGQDA
+614 A
-620 AAGPA
+620 ASSAQTA
-625 DPSLADAQGS
+625 VNSLA
-635 LTGGKPVDGVTGAS
+635 
-649 AAPAPCRV
+649 
-657 QAGVPAQAA
+657 
-666 VDALVASVDAFA
+666 ASVDAFA
-678 GKAPQAD
+678 GEAPQAD

-693 WNLPIASLT
+693 WNLPVQRLT
-702 LPAQDEQLDNL
+702 LPADDAELDSL

-718 PLCEGEGRTPKLLA
+718 PLCEGEGRTPKMMA

-739 EIFVNICHYG
+739 EVFVNICHYG

-759 DIEVA
+759 DIEAA

-786 SHDPKK
+786 SHNAKK
-792 VNPTDE
+792 VDPTDE

-814 DLRYMRA
+814 DLRYTRA

>member
-1 MDVFGKQ
+1 MESDRPEHNEMPATAVRDVGE
-8 MRGKAMGSA
+8 A
-17 QPKDYATPGPVS
+17 PVAS
-29 SDGAEGVNPCA
+29 VA
-40 SENISAEHA
+40 SEAPQA
-49 RQTWKRSLGI
+49 PLRPGWKRSLSAF
-59 GAACFVVYLVILEA
+59 AACFVVYLAVLEG

-85 VRPASAFG
+85 IRPASALG
-93 PVLGL
+93 PVFGL
-98 FFGLPGILGCAA
+98 FFGLPGVFGCAT
-110 ANLVSDILHEG
+110 ANLASDILHEG
-121 VTPFMLAGYFVIQ
+121 ATPFMLAGYFVIQ

-144 WYAVNRKSARPYPR
+144 WYLVNARSPRPYPR

-165 ALYMALALVDSACV
+165 ALYMALALVDSVCM
-179 NMAVY
+179 NLAVY
-184 LFVGASPESGPTF
+184 LFVGASPESGPSF
-197 AMRGLNNVWM
+197 ATRGLNNVWM
-207 LLYVGL
+207 LLYIGL

-219 ERSPLTPNPPH
+219 ERSPLTPNPPR
-230 WIHAPYR
+230 WIHVPYR
-237 NTTQAN
+237 NIKKAN

-249 ITFVVASALLLLAV
+249 IWFVIASALLMLLV
-263 SLVIIFFASGDEENF
+263 SVVVIAFASGDEESF
-278 QTIVYT
+278 QAVVRT
-284 MYIEVALL
+284 MFHEVAIL
-292 TLPIF
+292 TVPIF
-297 LPMFAFLHFLEYR
+297 LPMFVFLHILECR

-319 HDQQTFI
+319 LDQQTFI
-326 ERMETDV
+326 ERMESDV
-333 EQGRRDTL
+333 EQGRRDTC

-347 GTMPRYEIADLF
+347 GTKPRYEIAELY
-359 ESTNKMRRDMVGF
+359 ESTNKMRRDVVGF
-372 IERLYNVTAERQRA
+372 IERLYNVTAERQRT

-435 VGEHGVAFVV
+435 VGERGVAFVI

-465 LRQYLLETEDLGT
+465 LRQYLLETDDLGT

-512 YANAGHNPPVIRQN
+512 FANAGHNPPVLKQN
-526 GKLSFLKCRPGLVLG
+526 GKLSYLKCKPGLVLG
-541 AMDVVKYREGSFMCS
+541 AMDVVKYREGSFTCS

-571 ADANEQLY
+571 ADQAEQLF
-579 GEERLLHTLAALDA
+579 GEDRLLQTLAKLDD
-593 EGGKAPVAA
+593 VAA
-602 SAAPSVLVDTVV
+602 ENRGSVCDSGQVV
-614 GEGQDA
+614 ETIALGKERETAA
-620 AAGPA
+620 AAGSRRVVSADDGRVSASEPEFPA
-625 DPSLADAQGS
+625 AQGER
-635 LTGGKPVDGVTGAS
+635 PAAVDGSSAVGNGCCAPRAS
-649 AAPAPCRV
+649 S
-657 QAGVPAQAA
+657 AQAA
-666 VDALVASVDAFA
+666 VDSLVGAVDAFA
-678 GKAPQAD
+678 GAAPQAD

-693 WNLPIASLT
+693 WSLPVSRLT

-718 PLCEGEGRTPKLLA
+718 PICEGEGRTPKMMA

-739 EIFVNICHYG
+739 EVFVNICHYG

-759 DIEVA
+759 DIEAAIDV
-764 VDERAGCLH
+764 RAGCLH

-786 SHDPKK
+786 SHEAKK
-792 VNPTDE
+792 VDPTDE

-806 LLMRKYMD
+806 LLMRNYMD
-814 DLRYMRA
+814 DLHYTRA
-821 DGRNILRMTKRFV
+821 DGRNILRMTKRFI

>member
-1 MDVFGKQ
+1 MF
-8 MRGKAMGSA
+8 
-17 QPKDYATPGPVS
+17 
-29 SDGAEGVNPCA
+29 
-40 SENISAEHA
+40 
-49 RQTWKRSLGI
+49 
-59 GAACFVVYLVILEA
+59 AACFVVYLAVLEG

-85 VRPASAFG
+85 IRPASALG

-98 FFGLPGILGCAA
+98 FFGLPGIFGCAT

-121 VTPFMLAGYFVIQ
+121 ATPFMLAGYFLIQ

-144 WYAVNRKSARPYPR
+144 WYLVNAKSPRPYPR

-165 ALYMALALVDSACV
+165 ALYMGLVLVDSACV
-179 NMAVY
+179 NLAVY
-184 LFVGASPESGPTF
+184 LFVGAPPESGPSF
-197 AMRGLNNVWM
+197 AARGLNNVWM
-207 LLYVGL
+207 LLYIGL

-219 ERSPLTPNPPH
+219 ERSPLMPNPPR
-230 WIHAPYR
+230 WIHVPYR
-237 NTTQAN
+237 NIKKAN

-249 ITFVVASALLLLAV
+249 IWFVIASALLMLLV
-263 SLVIIFFASGDEENF
+263 SVLVIAFASGDEESF
-278 QTIVYT
+278 QTVVHT
-284 MYIEVALL
+284 MFHEAAILMV
-292 TLPIF
+292 PIF
-297 LPMFAFLHFLEYR
+297 LPMFAFLHILECR

-319 HDQQTFI
+319 LDQQTFI
-326 ERMETDV
+326 ERMESDV
-333 EQGRRDTL
+333 EQGRRDMR

-347 GTMPRYEIADLF
+347 GTKPRYEIAELY

-372 IERLYNVTAERQRA
+372 IERLYNVTAERQRT
-386 ATELDVAKQIQMSAV
+386 ATELDVARQIQMSAV
-401 PHDFDSFTE
+401 PHDFDSLTE

-435 VGEHGVAFVV
+435 VGERGVAFVI

-465 LRQYLLETEDLGT
+465 LRQYLLETDDLGT

-512 YANAGHNPPVIRQN
+512 FANAGHNPPVLKQN
-526 GKLSFLKCRPGLVLG
+526 GKLSYLKCRPGLVLG
-541 AMDVVKYREGSFMCS
+541 AMDVVKYREGRFACS
-556 PGDGLL
+556 PSDGLL

-571 ADANEQLY
+571 ANAAEELY
-579 GEERLLHTLAALDA
+579 GEERLLETLARIDA
-593 EGGKAPVAA
+593 SGGEGVPVVSDVQASDVAAAA
-602 SAAPSVLVDTVV
+602 SAAAASSAQTAVNSLVT
-614 GEGQDA
+614 
-620 AAGPA
+620 
-625 DPSLADAQGS
+625 
-635 LTGGKPVDGVTGAS
+635 
-649 AAPAPCRV
+649 
-657 QAGVPAQAA
+657 
-666 VDALVASVDAFA
+666 SVDAFA
-678 GKAPQAD
+678 GEAPQAD

-693 WNLPIASLT
+693 WNLPVARLT
-702 LPAQDEQLDNL
+702 LPADDAELDSL

-718 PLCEGEGRTPKLLA
+718 PICEGEGRTPKMMA

-739 EIFVNICHYG
+739 EVFVNICHYG

-759 DIEVA
+759 DIEAA

-786 SHDPKK
+786 SHNAKK
-792 VNPTDE
+792 VDPTDE

-814 DLRYMRA
+814 NLRYTRA

>member
-1 MDVFGKQ
+1 MEPVKLQDG
-8 MRGKAMGSA
+8 
-17 QPKDYATPGPVS
+17 ATPANDSRDLSVGE
-29 SDGAEGVNPCA
+29 GAAAPRR
-40 SENISAEHA
+40 S
-49 RQTWKRSLGI
+49 RKRRLGMF
-59 GAACFVVYLVILEA
+59 AACFVAYLAVLEG

-85 VRPASAFG
+85 IRPASALG

-98 FFGLPGILGCAA
+98 FFGLPGIFGCAT

-121 VTPFMLAGYFVIQ
+121 ATPFMLAGYFMIQ

-144 WYAVNRKSARPYPR
+144 WYLVNAKSPRPYPR

-165 ALYMALALVDSACV
+165 ALYMGLVLVDSACV
-179 NMAVY
+179 NLAVY
-184 LFVGASPESGPTF
+184 LFVGAPPESGPSF
-197 AMRGLNNVWM
+197 AARGLNNVWM
-207 LLYVGL
+207 LLYIGL

-219 ERSPLTPNPPH
+219 ERSSLMPNPPR
-230 WIHAPYR
+230 WIHVPYR
-237 NTTQAN
+237 NIKKAN

-249 ITFVVASALLLLAV
+249 IWFVIASALLMLLV
-263 SLVIIFFASGDEENF
+263 SVLVIAFASGDEEGF
-278 QTIVYT
+278 QTVVHTMFHEAAILIV
-284 MYIEVALL
+284 
-292 TLPIF
+292 PIF
-297 LPMFAFLHFLEYR
+297 LPMFAFLHILERR

-319 HDQQTFI
+319 LDQQTFI
-326 ERMETDV
+326 ERMESDV
-333 EQGRRDTL
+333 EQGRRDMR

-347 GTMPRYEIADLF
+347 GTKPRYEIAELY

-372 IERLYNVTAERQRA
+372 IERLYNVTAERQRT
-386 ATELDVAKQIQMSAV
+386 ATELDVARQIQMSAV
-401 PHDFDSFTE
+401 PHDFDSLTE

-435 VGEHGVAFVV
+435 VGERGVAFVI

-465 LRQYLLETEDLGT
+465 LRQYLLETDDLGT

-512 YANAGHNPPVIRQN
+512 FANAGHNPPVLKQN
-526 GKLSFLKCRPGLVLG
+526 GKLGYLACRPGLVLG

-571 ADANEQLY
+571 ANAAEELY
-579 GEERLLHTLAALDA
+579 GEERLLETLARIDA
-593 EGGKAPVAA
+593 SGGEGAHVVSDVQASDVAAAA
-602 SAAPSVLVDTVV
+602 SAA
-614 GEGQDA
+614 A
-620 AAGPA
+620 ASSAQTA
-625 DPSLADAQGS
+625 VNSLA
-635 LTGGKPVDGVTGAS
+635 
-649 AAPAPCRV
+649 
-657 QAGVPAQAA
+657 
-666 VDALVASVDAFA
+666 ASVDAFA
-678 GKAPQAD
+678 GEAPQAD

-693 WNLPIASLT
+693 WNLPVQRLT
-702 LPAQDEQLDNL
+702 LPADDAELDSL

-718 PLCEGEGRTPKLLA
+718 PLCEGEGRTPKMMA

-739 EIFVNICHYG
+739 EVFVNICHYG

-759 DIEVA
+759 DIEAA

-786 SHDPKK
+786 SHNAKK
-792 VNPTDE
+792 VDPTDE

-814 DLRYMRA
+814 DLRYTRA

>member
-1 MDVFGKQ
+1 MEPVKLQDG
-8 MRGKAMGSA
+8 
-17 QPKDYATPGPVS
+17 ATPANDSRDLSVGE
-29 SDGAEGVNPCA
+29 GAAAPRR
-40 SENISAEHA
+40 S
-49 RQTWKRSLGI
+49 RKRRLGMF
-59 GAACFVVYLVILEA
+59 AACFVAYLAVLEG

-85 VRPASAFG
+85 IRPASALG

-98 FFGLPGILGCAA
+98 FFGLPGIFGCAT

-121 VTPFMLAGYFVIQ
+121 ATPFMLAGYFMIQ

-144 WYAVNRKSARPYPR
+144 WYLVNAKSPRPYPR

-165 ALYMALALVDSACV
+165 ALYMGLVLVDSACV
-179 NMAVY
+179 NLAVY
-184 LFVGASPESGPTF
+184 LFVGAPPESGPSF
-197 AMRGLNNVWM
+197 AARGLNNVWM
-207 LLYVGL
+207 LLYIGL

-219 ERSPLTPNPPH
+219 ERSPLMPNPPR
-230 WIHAPYR
+230 WIHVPYR
-237 NTTQAN
+237 NIKKAN

-249 ITFVVASALLLLAV
+249 IWFVIASALLMLLV
-263 SLVIIFFASGDEENF
+263 SVLVIAFASGDEEGF
-278 QTIVYT
+278 QTVVHTMFHEAAILIV
-284 MYIEVALL
+284 
-292 TLPIF
+292 PIF
-297 LPMFAFLHFLEYR
+297 LPMFAFLHILERR

-319 HDQQTFI
+319 LDQQTFI
-326 ERMETDV
+326 ERMESDV
-333 EQGRRDTL
+333 EQGRHDMR

-347 GTMPRYEIADLF
+347 GTKPRYEIAELY

-372 IERLYNVTAERQRA
+372 IERLYNVTAERQRT
-386 ATELDVAKQIQMSAV
+386 ATELDVARQIQMSAV
-401 PHDFDSFTE
+401 PHDFDSLTE

-435 VGEHGVAFVV
+435 VGERGVAFVI

-465 LRQYLLETEDLGT
+465 LRQYLLETDDLGT

-512 YANAGHNPPVIRQN
+512 FANAGHNPPVLKQN
-526 GKLSFLKCRPGLVLG
+526 GKLGYLACRPGLVLG

-571 ADANEQLY
+571 ANAAEELY
-579 GEERLLHTLAALDA
+579 GEERLLETLARIDA
-593 EGGKAPVAA
+593 SGGEGAHVVSDVQASDVAAAA
-602 SAAPSVLVDTVV
+602 SAAAASSAQTAVNYLVT
-614 GEGQDA
+614 
-620 AAGPA
+620 
-625 DPSLADAQGS
+625 
-635 LTGGKPVDGVTGAS
+635 
-649 AAPAPCRV
+649 
-657 QAGVPAQAA
+657 
-666 VDALVASVDAFA
+666 SVDAFA
-678 GKAPQAD
+678 GEAPQAD

-693 WNLPIASLT
+693 WNLPVQRLT
-702 LPAQDEQLDNL
+702 LPADDAELDSL

-718 PLCEGEGRTPKLLA
+718 PLCEGEGRTPKMMA

-739 EIFVNICHYG
+739 EVFVNICHYG

-759 DIEVA
+759 DIEAA

-786 SHDPKK
+786 SHNAKK
-792 VNPTDE
+792 VDPTDE

-814 DLRYMRA
+814 DLRYTRA

>member
-1 MDVFGKQ
+1 MF
-8 MRGKAMGSA
+8 
-17 QPKDYATPGPVS
+17 
-29 SDGAEGVNPCA
+29 
-40 SENISAEHA
+40 
-49 RQTWKRSLGI
+49 
-59 GAACFVVYLVILEA
+59 AACFVAYLAVLEG

-85 VRPASAFG
+85 IRPASALG

-98 FFGLPGILGCAA
+98 FFGLPGVFGCAT

-121 VTPFMLAGYFVIQ
+121 ATPFMLAGYFLIQ

-144 WYAVNRKSARPYPR
+144 WYLVNAKSPRPYPR

-165 ALYMALALVDSACV
+165 ALYMGLVLVDSACV
-179 NMAVY
+179 NLAVY
-184 LFVGASPESGPTF
+184 LFVGAPPESGPSF
-197 AMRGLNNVWM
+197 AARGLNNVWM
-207 LLYVGL
+207 LLYIGL

-219 ERSPLTPNPPH
+219 ERSPLMPNPPR
-230 WIHAPYR
+230 WIHVPYR
-237 NTTQAN
+237 NIKKAN

-249 ITFVVASALLLLAV
+249 IWFVIASALLMLLV
-263 SLVIIFFASGDEENF
+263 SVLVIAFASGDEESF
-278 QTIVYT
+278 QTVVHTMFHEAAILIV
-284 MYIEVALL
+284 
-292 TLPIF
+292 PIF
-297 LPMFAFLHFLEYR
+297 LPMFAFLHILERR

-319 HDQQTFI
+319 LDQQTFI
-326 ERMETDV
+326 ERMESDV
-333 EQGRRDTL
+333 EQGRHDMR

-347 GTMPRYEIADLF
+347 GTKPRYEIAELY

-372 IERLYNVTAERQRA
+372 IERLYNVTAERQRT
-386 ATELDVAKQIQMSAV
+386 ATELDVARQIQMSAV
-401 PHDFDSFTE
+401 PHDFDSLTE

-435 VGEHGVAFVV
+435 VGERGVAFVI

-465 LRQYLLETEDLGT
+465 LRQYLLETDDLGT

-512 YANAGHNPPVIRQN
+512 FANAGHNPPVLKQN
-526 GKLSFLKCRPGLVLG
+526 GKLSYLKCRPGLVLG
-541 AMDVVKYREGSFMCS
+541 AMDVVKYREGRFACS
-556 PGDGLL
+556 PSDGLL

-571 ADANEQLY
+571 ANAAEELY
-579 GEERLLHTLAALDA
+579 GEERLLETLARIDASGGEGAPAGSDAQALDVA
-593 EGGKAPVAA
+593 AAA
-602 SAAPSVLVDTVV
+602 SAAAASSAQTAVNSLVT
-614 GEGQDA
+614 
-620 AAGPA
+620 
-625 DPSLADAQGS
+625 
-635 LTGGKPVDGVTGAS
+635 
-649 AAPAPCRV
+649 
-657 QAGVPAQAA
+657 
-666 VDALVASVDAFA
+666 SVDAFA
-678 GKAPQAD
+678 GEAPQAD

-693 WNLPIASLT
+693 WNLPVARLT
-702 LPAQDEQLDNL
+702 LPADDAELDSL

-718 PLCEGEGRTPKLLA
+718 PICEGEGRTPKMMA

-739 EIFVNICHYG
+739 EVFVNICHYG

-759 DIEVA
+759 DIEAA

-786 SHDPKK
+786 SHNAKK
-792 VNPTDE
+792 VDPTDE

-814 DLRYMRA
+814 DLRYTRA

>member
-1 MDVFGKQ
+1 MEPVKLQD
-8 MRGKAMGSA
+8 GS
-17 QPKDYATPGPVS
+17 T
-29 SDGAEGVNPCA
+29 
-40 SENISAEHA
+40 SANDPRDLPAGEDA
-49 RQTWKRSLGI
+49 AAPRCSWKRRLGMF
-59 GAACFVVYLVILEA
+59 AACFVAYLAVLEG

-85 VRPASAFG
+85 IRPASALG

-98 FFGLPGILGCAA
+98 FFGLPGVFGCAT

-121 VTPFMLAGYFVIQ
+121 ATPFMLAGYFLIQ

-144 WYAVNRKSARPYPR
+144 WYLVNAKSPRPYPR

-165 ALYMALALVDSACV
+165 ALYMGLVLVDSACV
-179 NMAVY
+179 NLAVY
-184 LFVGASPESGPTF
+184 LFVGAPPESGPSF
-197 AMRGLNNVWM
+197 AARGLNNVWM
-207 LLYVGL
+207 LLYIGL

-219 ERSPLTPNPPH
+219 ERSPLMPNPPR
-230 WIHAPYR
+230 WIHIPYR
-237 NTTQAN
+237 NIKKAN

-249 ITFVVASALLLLAV
+249 IWFVIASALLMLLV
-263 SLVIIFFASGDEENF
+263 SVLVIAFASGDEESF
-278 QTIVYT
+278 QTVVHT
-284 MYIEVALL
+284 MFHEAAILMV
-292 TLPIF
+292 PIF
-297 LPMFAFLHFLEYR
+297 LPMFAFLHILECR

-319 HDQQTFI
+319 LDQQTFI
-326 ERMETDV
+326 ERMESDV
-333 EQGRRDTL
+333 EQGRRDMR

-347 GTMPRYEIADLF
+347 GTKPRYEIAELY

-372 IERLYNVTAERQRA
+372 IERLYNVTAERQRT
-386 ATELDVAKQIQMSAV
+386 ATELDVARQIQMSAV
-401 PHDFDSFTE
+401 PHDFDSLTE

-435 VGEHGVAFVV
+435 VGERGVAFVI

-465 LRQYLLETEDLGT
+465 LRQYLLETDDLGT

-512 YANAGHNPPVIRQN
+512 FANAGHNPPVLKQN

-541 AMDVVKYREGSFMCS
+541 AMDVVKYREGSFVCS

-571 ADANEQLY
+571 ANAAEELY
-579 GEERLLHTLAALDA
+579 GEERLLETLARIDA
-593 EGGKAPVAA
+593 SGGEGTPVGSDVQASDVAAAASAVAA
-602 SAAPSVLVDTVV
+602 SSAQTAVNYLVT
-614 GEGQDA
+614 
-620 AAGPA
+620 
-625 DPSLADAQGS
+625 
-635 LTGGKPVDGVTGAS
+635 
-649 AAPAPCRV
+649 
-657 QAGVPAQAA
+657 
-666 VDALVASVDAFA
+666 SVDAFA
-678 GKAPQAD
+678 GEAPQAD

-693 WNLPIASLT
+693 WNLPVQRLT
-702 LPAQDEQLDNL
+702 LPADDAELDSL

-718 PLCEGEGRTPKLLA
+718 PICEGEGRTPKMMA

-739 EIFVNICHYG
+739 EVFINICHYG

-759 DIEVA
+759 DIEAA

-786 SHDPKK
+786 SHNAKK
-792 VNPTDE
+792 VDPTDE

-814 DLRYMRA
+814 NLRYTRA

>member
-1 MDVFGKQ
+1 MF
-8 MRGKAMGSA
+8 
-17 QPKDYATPGPVS
+17 
-29 SDGAEGVNPCA
+29 
-40 SENISAEHA
+40 
-49 RQTWKRSLGI
+49 
-59 GAACFVVYLVILEA
+59 AACFVAYLAVLEG

-85 VRPASAFG
+85 IRPASALG

-98 FFGLPGILGCAA
+98 FFGLPGIFGCAT

-121 VTPFMLAGYFVIQ
+121 ATPFMLAGYFMIQ

-144 WYAVNRKSARPYPR
+144 WYLVNAKSPRPYPR

-165 ALYMALALVDSACV
+165 ALYMGLVLVDSACV
-179 NMAVY
+179 NLAVY
-184 LFVGASPESGPTF
+184 LFVGAPPESGPSF
-197 AMRGLNNVWM
+197 AARDLNNVWM
-207 LLYVGL
+207 LLYIGL

-219 ERSPLTPNPPH
+219 ERSPLMPNPPR
-230 WIHAPYR
+230 WIHVPYR
-237 NTTQAN
+237 NIKKAN

-249 ITFVVASALLLLAV
+249 IWFVIASALLMLLV
-263 SLVIIFFASGDEENF
+263 SVLVIAFASGDEEDF
-278 QTIVYT
+278 QTVVHTMFHEAAILIV
-284 MYIEVALL
+284 
-292 TLPIF
+292 PIF
-297 LPMFAFLHFLEYR
+297 LPMFAFLHILERR

-319 HDQQTFI
+319 LDQQTFI
-326 ERMETDV
+326 ERMESDV
-333 EQGRRDTL
+333 EQGRRDMR

-347 GTMPRYEIADLF
+347 GTKPRYEIAELY

-386 ATELDVAKQIQMSAV
+386 ATELDVARQIQMSAV
-401 PHDFDSFTE
+401 PHDFDSLTE

-435 VGEHGVAFVV
+435 VGERGVAFVI

-465 LRQYLLETEDLGT
+465 LRQYLLETDDLGT

-512 YANAGHNPPVIRQN
+512 FANAGHNPPVLKQN
-526 GKLSFLKCRPGLVLG
+526 GKLSYLKCRPGLVLG
-541 AMDVVKYREGSFMCS
+541 AMDVVKYREGRFACS
-556 PGDGLL
+556 PSDGLL

-571 ADANEQLY
+571 ANAAEELY
-579 GEERLLHTLAALDA
+579 GEERLLETLARIDA
-593 EGGKAPVAA
+593 SGGEGVPVVSDVQASDVAAAA
-602 SAAPSVLVDTVV
+602 SAAAASSAQTAVNSLVT
-614 GEGQDA
+614 
-620 AAGPA
+620 
-625 DPSLADAQGS
+625 
-635 LTGGKPVDGVTGAS
+635 
-649 AAPAPCRV
+649 
-657 QAGVPAQAA
+657 
-666 VDALVASVDAFA
+666 SVDAFA
-678 GKAPQAD
+678 GEAPQAD

-693 WNLPIASLT
+693 WNLPVARLT
-702 LPAQDEQLDNL
+702 LPADDAELDSL

-718 PLCEGEGRTPKLLA
+718 PICEGEGRTPKMMA

-739 EIFVNICHYG
+739 EVFVNICHYG

-759 DIEVA
+759 DIEAA

-786 SHDPKK
+786 SHNAKK
-792 VNPTDE
+792 VDPTDE

-814 DLRYMRA
+814 DLRYTRA

>member
-1 MDVFGKQ
+1 MF
-8 MRGKAMGSA
+8 
-17 QPKDYATPGPVS
+17 
-29 SDGAEGVNPCA
+29 
-40 SENISAEHA
+40 
-49 RQTWKRSLGI
+49 
-59 GAACFVVYLVILEA
+59 AACFVAYLAVLEG

-85 VRPASAFG
+85 IRPASALG

-98 FFGLPGILGCAA
+98 FFGLPGVFGCAT

-121 VTPFMLAGYFVIQ
+121 ATPFMLASYFMIQ

-144 WYAVNRKSARPYPR
+144 WYLVNARSQRPYPR

-165 ALYMALALVDSACV
+165 ALYMALVLMDSACV
-179 NMAVY
+179 NLAVY
-184 LFVGASPESGPTF
+184 LFVGAPPESGPSF
-197 AMRGLNNVWM
+197 AARGLNNVWM
-207 LLYVGL
+207 LLYIGL

-219 ERSPLTPNPPH
+219 ERSPLTPNPPR
-230 WIHAPYR
+230 WIHVPYR
-237 NTTQAN
+237 NIKKVN

-249 ITFVVASALLLLAV
+249 IWFVIASALLMLLV
-263 SLVIIFFASGDEENF
+263 SVLVIAFASGDEESF
-278 QTIVYT
+278 QTVVHTMFHEAAILIV
-284 MYIEVALL
+284 
-292 TLPIF
+292 PIF
-297 LPMFAFLHFLEYR
+297 LPMFAFLHILERR

-319 HDQQTFI
+319 LDQQTFI
-326 ERMETDV
+326 ERMESDV
-333 EQGRRDTL
+333 EQGRRDMR

-347 GTMPRYEIADLF
+347 GTKPRYEIAELY

-372 IERLYNVTAERQRA
+372 IERLYSVTVERQRT
-386 ATELDVAKQIQMSAV
+386 ATELDVVRQIQMSAV
-401 PHDFDSFTE
+401 PHDFDSLTE

-435 VGEHGVAFVV
+435 VGERGVAFVI

-465 LRQYLLETEDLGT
+465 LRQYLLETDDLGT

-497 TAFACVVDTATGEVR
+497 AAFACVVDTATGEVR
-512 YANAGHNPPVIRQN
+512 YANAGHNPPVLKQN
-526 GKLSFLKCRPGLVLG
+526 GKLGYLACRPGLVLG
-541 AMDVVKYREGSFMCS
+541 AMDVVKYREGSFACS
-556 PGDGLL
+556 PGEGLL

-571 ADANEQLY
+571 ANAAEELY
-579 GEERLLHTLAALDA
+579 GEERLLETLARIDA
-593 EGGKAPVAA
+593 SGGEGVPVGSDVQAPDVAAAA
-602 SAAPSVLVDTVV
+602 SAAT
-614 GEGQDA
+614 
-620 AAGPA
+620 
-625 DPSLADAQGS
+625 
-635 LTGGKPVDGVTGAS
+635 AS
-649 AAPAPCRV
+649 S
-657 QAGVPAQAA
+657 AQAA
-666 VDALVASVDAFA
+666 VNSLVASVDAFA
-678 GKAPQAD
+678 GEAPQAD
-685 DITMLAFR
+685 DVTMLAFR
-693 WNLPIASLT
+693 WNLPVQRLT
-702 LPAQDEQLDNL
+702 LPADDAELDNL

-718 PLCEGEGRTPKLLA
+718 PICEGEGRTPKMVA

-739 EIFVNICHYG
+739 EVFVNICHYG

-759 DIEVA
+759 DIEAA

-786 SHDPKK
+786 PHDAKK
-792 VNPTDE
+792 VDPADE

-814 DLRYMRA
+814 DLRYTRA

>member
-1 MDVFGKQ
+1 MEPVKLQDG
-8 MRGKAMGSA
+8 
-17 QPKDYATPGPVS
+17 ATPANDSRDLSVGE
-29 SDGAEGVNPCA
+29 GAAAPRR
-40 SENISAEHA
+40 S
-49 RQTWKRSLGI
+49 RKRRLGMF
-59 GAACFVVYLVILEA
+59 AACFVAYLAVLEG

-85 VRPASAFG
+85 IRPASALG

-98 FFGLPGILGCAA
+98 FFGLPGIFGCAT

-121 VTPFMLAGYFVIQ
+121 ATPFMLAGYFMIQ

-144 WYAVNRKSARPYPR
+144 WYLVNAKSPRPYPR

-165 ALYMALALVDSACV
+165 ALYMGLVLVDSACV
-179 NMAVY
+179 NLAVY
-184 LFVGASPESGPTF
+184 LFVGAPPESGPSF
-197 AMRGLNNVWM
+197 AARGLNNVWM
-207 LLYVGL
+207 LLYIGL

-219 ERSPLTPNPPH
+219 ERSPLMPNPPR
-230 WIHAPYR
+230 WIHVPYR
-237 NTTQAN
+237 NIKKAN

-249 ITFVVASALLLLAV
+249 IWFVIASALLMLLV
-263 SLVIIFFASGDEENF
+263 SVLVVAFASGDEEGF
-278 QTIVYT
+278 QTVVHTMFHEAAILIV
-284 MYIEVALL
+284 
-292 TLPIF
+292 PIF
-297 LPMFAFLHFLEYR
+297 LPMFAFLHILERR

-319 HDQQTFI
+319 LDQQTFI
-326 ERMETDV
+326 ERMESDV
-333 EQGRRDTL
+333 EQGRHDMR

-347 GTMPRYEIADLF
+347 GTKPRYEIAELY

-372 IERLYNVTAERQRA
+372 IERLYNVTAERQRT
-386 ATELDVAKQIQMSAV
+386 ATELDVARQIQMSAV
-401 PHDFDSFTE
+401 PHDFDSLTE

-435 VGEHGVAFVV
+435 VGERGVAFVI

-465 LRQYLLETEDLGT
+465 LRQYLLETDDLGT

-512 YANAGHNPPVIRQN
+512 FANAGHNPPVLKQN
-526 GKLSFLKCRPGLVLG
+526 GKLGYLACRPGLVLG

-571 ADANEQLY
+571 ANAAEELY
-579 GEERLLHTLAALDA
+579 GEERLLETLARIDA
-593 EGGKAPVAA
+593 SGGEGAHVVSDVQASDVAAAA
-602 SAAPSVLVDTVV
+602 SAA
-614 GEGQDA
+614 A
-620 AAGPA
+620 ASSAQTA
-625 DPSLADAQGS
+625 VNSLA
-635 LTGGKPVDGVTGAS
+635 
-649 AAPAPCRV
+649 
-657 QAGVPAQAA
+657 
-666 VDALVASVDAFA
+666 ASVDAFA
-678 GKAPQAD
+678 GEAPQAD

-693 WNLPIASLT
+693 WNLPVQRLT
-702 LPAQDEQLDNL
+702 LPADDAELDSL

-718 PLCEGEGRTPKLLA
+718 PLCEGEGRTPKMMA

-739 EIFVNICHYG
+739 EVFVNICHYG

-759 DIEVA
+759 DIEAA

-786 SHDPKK
+786 SHNAKK
-792 VNPTDE
+792 VDPTDE

-814 DLRYMRA
+814 DLRYTRA

>member
-1 MDVFGKQ
+1 MF
-8 MRGKAMGSA
+8 
-17 QPKDYATPGPVS
+17 
-29 SDGAEGVNPCA
+29 
-40 SENISAEHA
+40 
-49 RQTWKRSLGI
+49 
-59 GAACFVVYLVILEA
+59 AACFVAYLAVLEG
-73 FLAVPQFNDIVQ
+73 FLAVPQFNDIMQ
-85 VRPASAFG
+85 IRPASALG

-98 FFGLPGILGCAA
+98 FFGLPGVFGCAT

-121 VTPFMLAGYFVIQ
+121 ATPFMLASYFMIQ

-144 WYAVNRKSARPYPR
+144 WYLVNARSPRPYPR

-165 ALYMALALVDSACV
+165 ALYMALVLMDSACV
-179 NMAVY
+179 NLAVY
-184 LFVGASPESGPTF
+184 LFVGAPPESGPSF
-197 AMRGLNNVWM
+197 AARGLNNVWM
-207 LLYVGL
+207 LPYIGL

-219 ERSPLTPNPPH
+219 ERSPLTPNPPR
-230 WIHAPYR
+230 WIHVPYCSIKK
-237 NTTQAN
+237 AN

-249 ITFVVASALLLLAV
+249 IWFVIASALLMLLV
-263 SLVIIFFASGDEENF
+263 SVLVIAFASGDEESF
-278 QTIVYT
+278 QTVVHTMFHEAAILIV
-284 MYIEVALL
+284 
-292 TLPIF
+292 PIF
-297 LPMFAFLHFLEYR
+297 LSMFAFLHILERR

-319 HDQQTFI
+319 LDQQTFI
-326 ERMETDV
+326 ERMESDV
-333 EQGRRDTL
+333 EQGRRDMR

-347 GTMPRYEIADLF
+347 GAKPRYEIAELY

-372 IERLYNVTAERQRA
+372 IERLYSVTVERQRT
-386 ATELDVAKQIQMSAV
+386 ATELDVARQIQMSAV
-401 PHDFDSFTE
+401 PHDFDSLTE

-435 VGEHGVAFVV
+435 VGERGVAFVI

-465 LRQYLLETEDLGT
+465 LRQYLLETDDLGT

-497 TAFACVVDTATGEVR
+497 AAFACVVDTATGEVR
-512 YANAGHNPPVIRQN
+512 YANAGHNPPVLKQN
-526 GKLSFLKCRPGLVLG
+526 GKLGYLACRPGLVLG
-541 AMDVVKYREGSFMCS
+541 AMDVVKYREGSFACS
-556 PGDGLL
+556 PGEGLL

-571 ADANEQLY
+571 ANAAEELY
-579 GEERLLHTLAALDA
+579 GEERLLETLARIDA
-593 EGGKAPVAA
+593 SGGEGVPVGSDVQAPDVAAAA
-602 SAAPSVLVDTVV
+602 SAA
-614 GEGQDA
+614 A
-620 AAGPA
+620 A
-625 DPSLADAQGS
+625 SS
-635 LTGGKPVDGVTGAS
+635 
-649 AAPAPCRV
+649 
-657 QAGVPAQAA
+657 AQAA
-666 VDALVASVDAFA
+666 VNSLVASVDAFA
-678 GKAPQAD
+678 GEAPQAD

-693 WNLPIASLT
+693 WNLPVQRLT
-702 LPAQDEQLDNL
+702 LPADDAELDNL

-718 PLCEGEGRTPKLLA
+718 PICEGEGRTPKMVA

-739 EIFVNICHYG
+739 EVFVNICHYG

-759 DIEVA
+759 DIEAA

-786 SHDPKK
+786 SHDAKK
-792 VNPTDE
+792 VDPADE

-814 DLRYMRA
+814 DLRYTRA